1 MTMGDGMRMTPLDI
15 QQMVFK
21 VVFRGYDKEEVNRFL
36 EEIAQ
41 TVELLNRDDAVQREK
56 IVFLEQ
62 QLAELKRTEAT
73 LSSTLL
79 SAQSLAEDVKRNAHR
94 EADLVIKE
102 AEQKAGEMIHQAR
115 VELTD
120 TQRDLTALQKQRLLM
135 VERFRASLRMFE
147 RMLEVEEHEAFHDA
161 ATASAEKLEGES
173 SPRL

>member
-1 MTMGDGMRMTPLDI
+1 MSMGDAMRMTPLDI

-21 VVFRGYDKEEVNRFL
+21 VAFRGYDKEEVNRFL
-36 EEIAQ
+36 EDIAQ

-102 AEQKAGEMIHQAR
+102 AEQKAGELIHQAR

-120 TQRDLTALQKQRLLM
+120 TQRDLTSLQKQRLLM
-135 VERFRASLRMFE
+135 VERLRASLRMFE

>member
-1 MTMGDGMRMTPLDI
+1 MTMGDAMRITPLDI

-21 VVFRGYDKEEVNRFL
+21 VAFRGYDKEEVNRFL
-36 EEIAQ
+36 EELAQ
-41 TVELLNRDDAVQREK
+41 TVESLNRDHAVQREK

-79 SAQSLAEDVKRNAHR
+79 SAQSLAEDVKRNAQR

-102 AEQKAGEMIHQAR
+102 AEQKAGELIHQAR

-120 TQRDLTALQKQRLLM
+120 TQRDLTSLQKQRLLM
-135 VERFRASLRMFE
+135 VERLRASLRMFE
-147 RMLEVEEHEAFHDA
+147 RMLEVEEQEAFHDA
-161 ATASAEKLEGES
+161 ATVAEEKLEGES
-173 SPRL
+173 SPTL